1 MQEVSEEYFNS
12 EEFLL
17 SKVEVTQADI
27 QYRGMVFT
35 SRMLCSLFEA
45 ITGHSVEEAENVAEF
60 LSDEKMAQIKPEV
73 ALFHIV
79 NMIREVSEKGSS
91 LGSLLIKQCSH

>member
-1 MQEVSEEYFNS
+1 MQEVNEDYFLS

-35 SRMLCSLFEA
+35 SRVLCSLFEA
-45 ITGHSVEEAENVAEF
+45 ITGHSVKEAENVAEF

-73 ALFHIV
+73 ALFHLV
-79 NMIREVSEKGSS
+79 AMLKQVAEKGQS
-91 LGSLLIKQCSH
+91 LGTLLIKQCSH

>member
-1 MQEVSEEYFNS
+1 MQEVSEEYFQS

-17 SKVEVTQADI
+17 SKVTMTQADI

-35 SRMLCSLFEA
+35 SKMLCSLFEA
-45 ITGHSVEEAENVAEF
+45 ITGHSIEEAENVAEF

-73 ALFHIV
+73 VLFNLIA
-79 NMIREVSEKGSS
+79 MLKQVSEKGAS
-91 LGSLLIKQCSH
+91 LGSLLIKECSH

>member
-1 MQEVSEEYFNS
+1 MQEVNEEYFNS

-27 QYRGMVFT
+27 QYRGLIFT
-35 SRMLCSLFEA
+35 SKMLCALLES
-45 ITGHSVEEAENVAEF
+45 ITGHSLEVLENIPGV
-60 LSDEKMAQIKPEV
+60 LSDEKMAQIKPEM